1 MNHSMAEIISV
12 ANSFALLNV
21 TITLKSWDLRCLCA
35 VELMAVERM
44 SKIETQTDHIA
55 SFFYLWCFWH
65 QSHNEWSLFAC
76 VGLHFP
82 TGAQQTQQNTKSDP
96 TSRWSTAELVCEW
109 ALNQTLIP
117 RASLYHEW
125 CDDLSPTI
133 RHMVNKTMGTNN
145 ALVLVMLSYT

>member
-1 MNHSMAEIISV
+1 MNHSMAEIIRV
-12 ANSFALLNV
+12 ANSFVLLNV

-44 SKIETQTDHIA
+44 SKIETQTDHNA
-55 SFFYLWCFWH
+55 SFFYLCCCWH

-96 TSRWSTAELVCEW
+96 TSRWSTAELVCKW

-117 RASLYHEW
+117 RASLYREW

-145 ALVLVMLSYT
+145 ALVLVMLS